1 MIRRASMTTWEQ
13 EHPVDPG
20 VQAADR
26 KFPIQ
31 DPLWYNNDVANR
43 REMGDLRNLIIKGI
57 RESVPRSQNMAKA
70 FDIQQ
75 GKDEGPANFF
85 NKLKDQVRKY
95 SVLNL
100 DDPFRQGMLKLNI
113 IANSWPDVAK
123 KLQKNRKLE
132 RQAFRGIT
140 ERGQKGLC

>member
-1 MIRRASMTTWEQ
+1 
-13 EHPVDPG
+13 
-20 VQAADR
+20 
-26 KFPIQ
+26 
-31 DPLWYNNDVANR
+31 
-43 REMGDLRNLIIKGI
+43 MGELRNLIIKGI